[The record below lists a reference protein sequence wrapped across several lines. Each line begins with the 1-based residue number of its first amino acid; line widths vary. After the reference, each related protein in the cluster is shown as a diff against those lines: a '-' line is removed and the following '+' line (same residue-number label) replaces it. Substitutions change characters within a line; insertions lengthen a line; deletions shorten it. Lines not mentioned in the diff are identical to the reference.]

1 MTVFIIALEV
11 SLFFRERRKDFVDL
25 VIVMQRALARR
36 TADDGDIKAGIVG
49 NQNLRLAALADVLAD
64 DLVDVPL
71 LAGK

>member
-1 MTVFIIALEV
+1 LTVFIIALED

-36 TADDGDIKAGIVG
+36 AADDGDIKAGIDG
-49 NQNLRLAALADVLAD
+49 NQNFRIAALADILAD
-64 DLVDVPL
+64 GLVDVPL